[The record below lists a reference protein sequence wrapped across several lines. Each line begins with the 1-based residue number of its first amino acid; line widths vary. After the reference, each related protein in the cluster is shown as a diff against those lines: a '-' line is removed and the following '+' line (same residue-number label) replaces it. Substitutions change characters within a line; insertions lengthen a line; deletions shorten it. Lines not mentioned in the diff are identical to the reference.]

1 MEKDIDLV
9 SRVIPKPKLIF
20 KDSTTYHNPFGILQF
35 GPNIPVDSPVTFDIW
50 AIQEQFNSYDEATT
64 AMDKW
69 ERVLASTL
77 SFRFRT
83 KLNSFKELLGNSYV
97 ISKKRHVSIKNL
109 SDEISKCDSRLIF
122 IIHKGEMP
130 ADSYVQSKIAA
141 KFSHRRLQFL
151 DLSHIYGGDPF
162 TTLNIFVQSLAKCGG
177 TPWLVENSNPSS
189 FLGKDSLIV
198 GNAFSTLKGRTTY
211 SVSHFLDIMNL
222 RQIMKIQ
229 ATTLRKDDFR
239 GLHLTSEEMKLLL
252 QQSVDWYLERNSRTK
267 ELNLFLYRSTPL
279 HPDEE
284 SAINEMIGKD
294 IQKEYTLNVTH
305 LHLSKNRP
313 LMRLYDS
320 ENYGLSP
327 RFQNMGKQGQ
337 VIEMLSKETPQSDEL
352 KFMGFIVIL
361 TTGLE
366 HNDYSQTP
374 RGPIGTPVP
383 LSLEVHSN
391 ASFDPV
397 YIENQVMAMTSADW
411 EYMGRQYNE
420 PFILKYAYKL
430 ARYLIIW
437 GRDGFPQEWD
447 VRDVM

>member
-1 MEKDIDLV
+1 MEQDIDFV
-9 SRVIPKPKLIF
+9 SRVVPKPKLLF
-20 KDSTTYHNPFGILQF
+20 RDSTAYPTPFGILQF
-35 GPNIPVDSPVTFDIW
+35 GPKVPIEGPVTFDIW
-50 AIQEQFNSYDEATT
+50 AIQELFNSSEEATK
-64 AMDKW
+64 AMDTW
-69 ERVLASTL
+69 ERILASPL

-83 KLNSFKELLGNSYV
+83 KLSSFKELLSSSYV
-97 ISKKRHVSIKNL
+97 ISNKKHISLRNL
-109 SDEISKCDSRLIF
+109 SDEISKCDSRLIY

-130 ADSYVQSKIAA
+130 GDSYEQSKIAA

-151 DLSHIYGGDPF
+151 DLNHIYGGDPF

-198 GNAFSTLKGRTTY
+198 GNAFSTLNGKTTY

-222 RQIMKIQ
+222 RQTMKIQ
-229 ATTLRKDDFR
+229 PTTFRKDDFK
-239 GLHLTSEEMKLLL
+239 GLHLTSSEMKMLI
-252 QQSVDWYLERNSRTK
+252 QDSVNWYFQNNDRTK

-284 SAINEMIGKD
+284 SAINEMIGKEN
-294 IQKEYTLNVTH
+294 QQQYTLNVTH

-320 ENYGLSP
+320 ENYGLIQKF
-327 RFQNMGKQGQ
+327 RNMGKQGQ
-337 VIEMLSKETPQSDEL
+337 VVEIISKEKPLVDKL
-352 KFMGFIVIL
+352 KFIGYIIIL

-366 HNDYSQTP
+366 YDDYSGKYS
-374 RGPIGTPVP
+374 GPIGTPVP
-383 LSLEVHSN
+383 LTLEVHSN
-391 ASFDPV
+391 VSFDPI

-411 EYMGRQYNE
+411 EYMGKQYNE

-430 ARYLIIW
+430 ARYLNKW
-437 GRDGFPQEWD
+437 GKDGFPQEWD